1 MTRRGKYRFPRPRKA
16 RYTLGAPA
24 RLLRVGGGRPNH
36 CKESTTMQSVDK
48 GLPIRR
54 AAVLGA
60 GVMGRGIAA
69 HLAGAGIEVLLLDIV
84 PPGGA
89 EGAAR
94 NAFAENGLKAAINNK
109 PALFFDKDDASLI
122 KTGNFEDDLA
132 RVAEVDWI
140 VEVVK
145 EDLAVKK
152 ALFEKLDVLRKP
164 GTLIS
169 SNTSGIPLA
178 ALIEGRSEDFKRHFI
193 ITHFFNPVRYLKLL
207 EVVSG
212 PETAPG
218 LRQQF
223 EAFARTQ
230 LGKGVVIAKDSPAF
244 VANRIGTFGLM
255 FTVHEMLR
263 RGHSPEAVD
272 AIFGEPMGRP
282 KSAVFRTADVVG
294 LDTLLMVADNLHA
307 ALKNDPMRDAFIV
320 PGFLR
325 TLVERNQLG
334 DKTKGGCYKKTPDG
348 LTTFDPVTLEYR
360 PQVKAKFDSIRAVKE
375 VEKVKRIVWAQDDAG
390 KFAWICT
397 AQTLIYAAHR
407 LGEVADDLV
416 QIDNAMKWGFGHSIG
431 PFETWDA
438 IGVPE
443 SVARMK
449 DEGLPV
455 PAWVEE
461 MLASGRT
468 RFYEGPTGGR
478 VFWDGLQKKAAPE
491 VLSPRFRALPAS
503 ISAPGLVAKNPGAR
517 LWDIGDGVACVE
529 FRTKMNAVDDD
540 VIQMLFQAVSTAEKD
555 FDALILANHG
565 TTAFSAGANLLLV
578 MMAAQQKAWDQLGD
592 MVGKF
597 QGATLAL
604 RHSRIPTVAA
614 PFQLTLGGG
623 AEICLGA
630 NAIQAHAELYMG
642 LVEVGVGLIPGGGG
656 TFGLLHNV
664 MTNMPADADP
674 VQYTKDA
681 FLTIGM
687 AKVGT
692 SAEESR
698 KLGFLKPTDR
708 VTMDRD
714 ELIEAAKQHAL
725 GLARSD
731 FKAPKPRSVRA
742 AGRTGYATL
751 YSALWGMQQ
760 SHQISEYDLHIG
772 AKLAHIM
779 CGGDVPNGT
788 VVSEKRFH
796 ELEREVFL
804 SLCGEQR
811 TVDRI
816 QYMLMNNKPLRN

>member
-1 MTRRGKYRFPRPRKA
+1 
-16 RYTLGAPA
+16 
-24 RLLRVGGGRPNH
+24 
-36 CKESTTMQSVDK
+36 MQSVDK

-84 PPGGA
+84 PPGA

-94 NAFAENGLKAAINNK
+94 NAFAENGLKAAVNNK
-109 PALFFDKDDASLI
+109 PALFFDKEDAGLVR
-122 KTGNFEDDLA
+122 TGNFEDDLA
-132 RVAEVDWI
+132 KVAEVDWI

-145 EDLAVKK
+145 EDIKVKK
-152 ALFEKLDVLRKP
+152 SLFEKLDTLRKP

-178 ALIEGRSEDFKRHFI
+178 ALIEGRSEDFRRNFI

-212 PETAPG
+212 PETATG
-218 LRQQF
+218 LQQRF

-255 FTVHEMLR
+255 YTVHKMLEL
-263 RGHSPEAVD
+263 GHSPEMVD
-272 AIFGEPMGRP
+272 LVFGEPMGRP

-294 LDTLLMVADNLHA
+294 LDTLLMVADNLYA
-307 ALKNDPMRDAFIV
+307 ALTTDPMRDAFKV
-320 PGFLR
+320 PAFLR

-334 DKTKGGCYKKTPDG
+334 DKTKGGCYKKTTDG
-348 LTTFDPVTLEYR
+348 LQTFDPVTLEYR
-360 PQVKAKFDSIRAVKE
+360 PQVKSKFDSIRSVKE
-375 VEKVKRIVWAQDDAG
+375 VEDPAERVKRIVWAQDDAA
-390 KFAWICT
+390 KFAWNCT
-397 AQTLIYAAHR
+397 AQTLVYAANR

-416 QIDNAMKWGFGHSIG
+416 QIDNALKWGFGHGMG

-449 DEGLPV
+449 EEGIAV

-478 VFWDGLQKKAAPE
+478 VFWDGLKGNKAPE
-491 VLSPRFRALPAS
+491 VLSPRFRALPATIDS
-503 ISAPGLVAKNPGAR
+503 PGLVAKNPGAR

-540 VIQMLFQAVSTAEKD
+540 IIKMLFHAVETAEKD
-555 FDALILANHG
+555 FDALVIANHA

-578 MMAAQQKAWDQLGD
+578 YMAAQQKAWDQLGA
-592 MVGKF
+592 MVDQF
-597 QGATLAL
+597 QGACLAL

-656 TFGLLHNV
+656 TFALLHNV
-664 MTNMPADADP
+664 MANMPADADP

-681 FLTIGM
+681 FLAIGM

-698 KLGFLKPTDR
+698 KLGFLKASDR
-708 VTMDRD
+708 ITMDRD

-731 FKAPKPRSVRA
+731 FRAPKARTVRA

-772 AKLAHIM
+772 RSLANIM
-779 CGGDVPNGT
+779 CGGDVATGT

-796 ELEREVFL
+796 ELERETFL
-804 SLCGEQR
+804 SLCGETR
-811 TVDRI
+811 TQERI